1 MPRKNRGLMILIG
14 LLIMTSVL
22 PIFFNLMFTINSYRF
37 DPEWYRSDSDWR
49 IDNRSMEIFNNQ
61 SHLNRFIEELIGERR
76 PHHDDGVRKN
86 HLYEVR
92 LASRFAELYERVK
105 LAELETVRRRTEIEH
120 LVDRMRK
127 ILSKIS
133 SQNSLES
140 DLDRLGKNFS
150 QNEIIS
156 LPTMFDLF
164 PHSDWFS
171 LNPKH
176 RIVSNRSDVSQAKR
190 KFIFGIPNVK
200 RSIESYLIFTLKNLI
215 ENLSE
220 EELNQSKF
228 VVLIAETDEKFIEET
243 IDKIVKNF
251 PNEIDR
257 GLLEIISPPSNYYP
271 NFSDLKRTLDDSI
284 ERVRWRTK
292 QNFDF
297 AYLMMYCRLRGV
309 YYVQLEDDIVAR
321 KNYLKS
327 IDKSIASTFR
337 KRPNWL
343 ILDFCALGFIGKLFR
358 ASDLSSF
365 ILFFITFH
373 NDKPIDWLLDNFVQT
388 KVCRFDKDL
397 KDCKQRKQNVWIKHK
412 PSLFQHIGTY
422 SSLRGKIQKL
432 QDKGFGK
439 INLFRPHTDNPEAE
453 VYSTMKHYRNYRLID
468 AYEGRKMFWAMD
480 PKRNDS
486 FGFKFSQPI
495 RLESCLIRSGDAQHP
510 SDILY
515 NATLQAKSIVVNDN
529 HHNLRKNLENEL
541 QISPVNSHNNDGFID
556 LGHFDSINGDIFE
569 RIPDELNPIAEIRIR
584 IDDDSKNWI
593 IINEIHFKHQN
604 ISN

>member
-1 MPRKNRGLMILIG
+1 MIASESVLELTNAENQIRKKMPRKNRGLMILIG

-228 VVLIAETDEKFIEET
+228 VVLIAE
-243 IDKIVKNF
+243 V
-251 PNEIDR
+251 DR
-257 GLLEIISPPSNYYP
+257 V
-271 NFSDLKRTLDDSI
+271 T
-284 ERVRWRTK
+284 
-292 QNFDF
+292 
-297 AYLMMYCRLRGV
+297 
-309 YYVQLEDDIVAR
+309 
-321 KNYLKS
+321 
-327 IDKSIASTFR
+327 
-337 KRPNWL
+337 
-343 ILDFCALGFIGKLFR
+343 
-358 ASDLSSF
+358 
-365 ILFFITFH
+365 
-373 NDKPIDWLLDNFVQT
+373 
-388 KVCRFDKDL
+388 
-397 KDCKQRKQNVWIKHK
+397 
-412 PSLFQHIGTY
+412 
-422 SSLRGKIQKL
+422 
-432 QDKGFGK
+432 
-439 INLFRPHTDNPEAE
+439 
-453 VYSTMKHYRNYRLID
+453 
-468 AYEGRKMFWAMD
+468 
-480 PKRNDS
+480 
-486 FGFKFSQPI
+486 
-495 RLESCLIRSGDAQHP
+495 
-510 SDILY
+510 
-515 NATLQAKSIVVNDN
+515 
-529 HHNLRKNLENEL
+529 
-541 QISPVNSHNNDGFID
+541 
-556 LGHFDSINGDIFE
+556 
-569 RIPDELNPIAEIRIR
+569 
-584 IDDDSKNWI
+584 
-593 IINEIHFKHQN
+593 
-604 ISN
+604 